1 MEHDPSLFTQ
11 LSIVLVIVTVVSL
24 IMRLFKQPLIMGYI
38 LTGILVGPVF
48 LDLITNKEALEGF
61 AEIGITLLL
70 LIIGL
75 GLNAAVIKSLGRVA
89 TITAATILVLVGS
102 LGFLASAALGFTTTD
117 GLVIGLA
124 LFFSSTIII
133 LKVLTDRKEVT
144 RLYGQ
149 IAIGV
154 ILVDDIV
161 ATIAIL
167 VVAAIGT
174 SGGLNGLDVV
184 LLIGKGLL
192 VGATLA
198 LLAIKVLPWATKLFA
213 NSQELLFLFTVA
225 WGFGIAITFEAI
237 GFSKEVGALFA
248 GVTLAGLPY
257 ATEMSSRL
265 KPLRD
270 FFIILFF
277 INLGE
282 TFTFS
287 NMSSALVPALVLSA
301 IVSFGKPLFVMS
313 ALGFLGYTRLTSF
326 KAGIHLSQISE
337 FSIILV
343 VFATSLGLVSP
354 EVSAVITLVALITIG
369 TSTYMMKYDDAL
381 YGLIGDHLK
390 MFEGRV
396 IYSDK
401 RKVEHYQLVLFGY
414 RKGGHEFVRTFREM
428 KKRFIVVDYDPE
440 VIEHMEHQGV
450 PYAYGDATDPE
461 LLEEINI
468 DKAEL
473 IVSTMTDMPTNRA
486 LLQDVRRHNQKAVF
500 ISHADNYDEA
510 ADLYNHGATYVM
522 LPHFIGSERIS
533 SFIKRHGASRG
544 AFDEYREKH
553 LMNLGRTALKD

>member
-1 MEHDPSLFTQ
+1 MDHSLFTQ
-11 LSIVLVIVTVVSL
+11 LSLVVALVTVVSL
-24 IMRLFKQPLIMGYI
+24 IMRALRQPLIMGYI
-38 LTGILVGPVF
+38 LTGILVGPAA
-48 LDLITNKEALEGF
+48 LNLIHDKAAFQGF

-75 GLNAAVIKSLGRVA
+75 GLNAAIIRSLGRVA
-89 TITAATILVLVGS
+89 TVTAAAILILVGS
-102 LGFLASAALGFTTTD
+102 LGFLASAALGFTTSE
-117 GLVIGLA
+117 GVIVGVS

-149 IAIGV
+149 IALGV
-154 ILVDDIV
+154 ILLDDFV

-174 SGGLNGLDVV
+174 SGGLGGFEVATLVA
-184 LLIGKGLL
+184 KGLFI
-192 VGATLA
+192 GGTLA
-198 LLAIKVLPWATKLFA
+198 LLSLKVLPPFTRLIA

-225 WGFGIAITFEAI
+225 WGFGVASIFGAI

-248 GVTLAGLPY
+248 GVSLAGLPY
-257 ATEMSSRL
+257 ATEMGSRL

-270 FFIILFF
+270 FFIIMFF

-282 TFTFS
+282 TFGFA
-287 NMSSALVPALVLSA
+287 NMSQALVPALVLSS
-301 IVSFGKPLFVMS
+301 IVIIGKPLFVMS
-313 ALGFLGYTRLTSF
+313 TLGFLGYTRLTSF

-343 VFATSLGLVSP
+343 VFAASLGLVSP
-354 EVSAVITLVALITIG
+354 QVNAVITLVALITIG
-369 TSTYMMKYDDAL
+369 TSTYLMKYDDKL
-381 YGLIGDHLK
+381 YALIGEHLR

-401 RKVEHYQLVLFGY
+401 QKVEHYPLILFGY

-440 VIEHMEHQGV
+440 VIDHMEHQGV
-450 PYAYGDATDPE
+450 PFAYGDATDPE
-461 LLEEINI
+461 LLEEINVQ
-468 DKAEL
+468 KAQL

-486 LLQDVRRHNQKAVF
+486 LLQYVRRNNQKAVF

-533 SFIKRHGASRG
+533 SFIKRHGTSHG

-553 LMNLGRTALKD
+553 LMNLGHAALKD

>member
-1 MEHDPSLFTQ
+1 MDHSIFTQ
-11 LSIVLVIVTVVSL
+11 LSFVIALVTVISL
-24 IMRLFKQPLIMGYI
+24 IMRALRQPLIMGYI
-38 LTGILVGPVF
+38 LTGILVGPAA
-48 LDLITNKEALEGF
+48 LNLITNKEAFQGF

-89 TITAATILVLVGS
+89 TITAGAILVLVGS
-102 LGFLASAALGFTTTD
+102 LGLLASVALGFNMTEALIV
-117 GLVIGLA
+117 GIS

-154 ILVDDIV
+154 ILLDDFV
-161 ATIAIL
+161 ATLAIL

-174 SGGLNGLDVV
+174 SGGLGGFEVAMLF
-184 LLIGKGLL
+184 GKGLL

-198 LLAIKVLPWATKLFA
+198 LLSIKVLPALTRFIA

-225 WGFGIAITFEAI
+225 WGFGVASIFDAV

-248 GVTLAGLPY
+248 GVSLAGLPY

-270 FFIILFF
+270 FFIIMFF

-282 TFTFS
+282 TFGFA
-287 NMSSALVPALVLSA
+287 NMSQALVPALVLSA
-301 IVSFGKPLFVMS
+301 IVIIGKPLFVMS
-313 ALGFLGYTRLTSF
+313 TLGFLGYTRLTSF

-343 VFATSLGLVSP
+343 VFAASLGLVSP
-354 EVSAVITLVALITIG
+354 QVNAVITLVALITIG
-369 TSTYMMKYDDAL
+369 TSTYLMKYDDKL
-381 YGLIGDHLK
+381 YELVGEHLR

-401 RKVEHYQLVLFGY
+401 QRVEHYSLILFGY

-450 PYAYGDATDPE
+450 PFAYGDATDPE
-461 LLEEINI
+461 LLEEINVQ
-468 DKAEL
+468 KAQL

-486 LLQDVRRHNQKAVF
+486 LLQYVRRNNQKAVF

-533 SFIKRHGASRG
+533 SFIKRHGTSHG

-553 LMNLGRTALKD
+553 LMDLGHAALKD

>member
-1 MEHDPSLFTQ
+1 MDHSIFTQ
-11 LSIVLVIVTVVSL
+11 LSLVVALVTIVSL
-24 IMRLFKQPLIMGYI
+24 IMRALRQPLIMGYI
-38 LTGILVGPVF
+38 LTGILVGPAA
-48 LDLITNKEALEGF
+48 LDLITNKEAFQGF

-75 GLNAAVIKSLGRVA
+75 GLNAAVIRSLGRVA
-89 TITAATILVLVGS
+89 TITAGAILILVGS
-102 LGFLASAALGFTTTD
+102 LGFLASVALGFSTAEA
-117 GLVIGLA
+117 VIVGIS

-133 LKVLTDRKEVT
+133 LKVLTDRKELT

-154 ILVDDIV
+154 ILLDDFV
-161 ATIAIL
+161 ATLAIL
-167 VVAAIGT
+167 VVAAVGT
-174 SGGLNGLDVV
+174 SGGLGGFDILI
-184 LLIGKGLL
+184 LIGKGLL
-192 VGATLA
+192 VGAVLA
-198 LLAIKVLPWATKLFA
+198 LLSIKVLPALTRLIA

-225 WGFGIAITFEAI
+225 WGFGVASVFGAI

-248 GVTLAGLPY
+248 GVSLAGLPY

-270 FFIILFF
+270 FFIIMFF

-282 TFTFS
+282 SFGFA
-287 NMSSALVPALVLSA
+287 NMSQALLPALVLSA
-301 IVSFGKPLFVMS
+301 IVIIGKPLFVMS
-313 ALGFLGYTRLTSF
+313 SLGFLGYTRLTSF

-343 VFATSLGLVSP
+343 VFAASLGLVSP
-354 EVSAVITLVALITIG
+354 QVNAVITLVALITIG
-369 TSTYMMKYDDAL
+369 ISTYLMKYDDKL
-381 YGLIGDHLK
+381 YELIGEHLR

-401 RKVEHYQLVLFGY
+401 KRVERYPLILFGY

-450 PYAYGDATDPE
+450 PFAYGDATDPE
-461 LLEEINI
+461 LLEEINVQS
-468 DKAEL
+468 AQL

-486 LLQDVRRHNQKAVF
+486 LLQYVRRNNQKAVF

-533 SFIKRHGASRG
+533 SFIKRHGTSHG

-553 LMNLGRTALKD
+553 LMDLGHTALKD